1 LSAGN
6 IIDEVSFTAML
17 LPTAGEG
24 PAEVLTRTGRRTS
37 GPWQVLGYTPS

>member
-6 IIDEVSFTAML
+6 ILGEVSVTAMH
-17 LPTAGEG
+17 LPAAGEG